1 MMEISIS
8 DVRAINHDTVKAF
21 FTLHIRDIGM
31 NIRDCKLVMTKD
43 NQDYFIGFPSQKLEN
58 GSFVNLITLTKDNEK
73 SEDFQ
78 ARILKLILASMQEIA

>member
-1 MMEISIS
+1 
-8 DVRAINHDTVKAF
+8 
-21 FTLHIRDIGM
+21 M